1 MGLVALDEA
10 AERARATG
18 GPVSTSLSDRVILAT
33 LYAIAG
39 KSRSSFY
46 NFWRE
51 LRRPIEPG
59 TGDATA
65 RSNMLHTHFCG
76 MCRALGIPPTIAF
89 TSALNEARNDP
100 LRGFRNPEPFPED
113 EERARFAEFLR
124 ETMNDER
131 YADRALRRVRILKAR
146 GARERG

>member
-10 AERARATG
+10 AERARGAC

-51 LRRPIEPG
+51 LRRPVEPG

-76 MCRALGIPPTIAF
+76 MCRALGIALTIAF
-89 TSALNEARNDP
+89 TSALNEARNEP
-100 LRGFRNPEPFPED
+100 LRGFRNTEPFPEN

-124 ETMNDER
+124 ETMNDQR
-131 YADRALRRVRILKAR
+131 DADRERRAGHECGLR
-146 GARERG
+146 G